1 MLKVKFCTVIAAA
14 FAGVPTAGLA
24 GPDLDKL
31 QRLLAV
37 GMPRA
42 AVAEMLGTADFER
55 CNTMLVRK
63 CEATWST
70 VYPQREITI
79 IFVADRVVAWRG
91 CQRNSIFQ
99 RGGCND

>member
-1 MLKVKFCTVIAAA
+1 MLKVKCCTVIVAA
-14 FAGVPTAGLA
+14 FAGVPTTGFA

-31 QRLLAV
+31 EKILAV

-42 AVAEMLGTADFER
+42 AVVEMLGTADVER
-55 CNTMLVRK
+55 CSSFVVTT
-63 CEATWST
+63 CAATWST
-70 VYPQREITI
+70 VYPPREITI